1 MSLRESRSV
10 QRNGGV
16 MSAKALS
23 LFVFMGLAIDWHA
36 VAASEV
42 ELGMDGGVSFT
53 DTNVDFFVD
62 VPVQQ
67 FRVGVFVNNR
77 LSIEPAFSFEFVDA
91 GNQSVTSLD
100 LHGSVLFHFPSDRT
114 KTHGFIGGG
123 PGMTYINV
131 DSDFFGGEDTAWGFT
146 VQGGIKVPVR
156 KALALRFGGSYERSF
171 ESDVDIGSVRGGVS
185 FFTGD

>member
-1 MSLRESRSV
+1 
-10 QRNGGV
+10 

-23 LFVFMGLAIDWHA
+23 FLLFIGLAIDWHA

-42 ELGMDGGVSFT
+42 ELGLDGGISFP
-53 DTNVDFFVD
+53 DTNVDVFVD

-77 LSIEPAFSFEFVDA
+77 LSIEPAFSFEFVDSA
-91 GNQSVTSLD
+91 NQSLTSLD

-123 PGMTYINV
+123 PGITYINV
-131 DSDFFGGEDTAWGFT
+131 DSDFFGGDNTAWGFT

-156 KALALRFGGSYERSF
+156 KALALRFGGGYECSF
-171 ESDVDIGSVRGGVS
+171 EPDVKIGSVRGGVS